1 MTPTVNDVSSPRFF
15 TPLPF
20 ESGAAGPSGAAGGTR
35 DDPHPRRG
43 AVAHGVKRD
52 ASQMMTAE
60 ERDER
65 VRKIVSL
72 VKVLLTGACG
82 RDITRIP
89 PTRRAPVNQSRRPRL
104 RAADR
109 RALFPIARRVSA
121 INFDQKPSFSR
132 RPSPNFFARLTKT
145 RTPSHKKRP
154 AAKKIK
160 EDSVPAEVVPGV
172 FLGSVGA
179 AHDRDALDACGIT
192 HVLTVAGGF
201 PPKFP
206 DVYEY
211 LVIDVADVSSENL
224 DAHFE
229 KCLKF
234 IARALLDGGR
244 VLVHCFAGRS
254 RSSTVVAAYVMAT
267 EGLSLE
273 ETMALIKN
281 ARPCAMPNAGFAKQL
296 AAFERRLSAARSEGR
311 LLGRVQLDAA
321 NDGINRLAAVA
332 VDAAAGLESDASSE
346 DEEREEEEGKG
357 KVSDPEPPE
366 EDDETNAE
374 GEGGDPALLPAEAG
388 ATTDAKGS

>member
-72 VKVLLTGACG
+72 VKVLLT
-82 RDITRIP
+82 
-89 PTRRAPVNQSRRPRL
+89 
-104 RAADR
+104 
-109 RALFPIARRVSA
+109 
-121 INFDQKPSFSR
+121 
-132 RPSPNFFARLTKT
+132 
-145 RTPSHKKRP
+145 
-154 AAKKIK
+154 AKKIK